1 MISTE
6 TTTMS
11 TTIADLLAEK
21 RTIEADIRDLREA
34 IDDCDDIG
42 QATRLRGQIRAK
54 MRRLEEIEQ
63 EAAHVTR
70 GAA

>member
-1 MISTE
+1 ME
-6 TTTMS
+6 TTTMN

-21 RTIEADIRDLREA
+21 RAIEADIRDLYEA
-34 IDDCDDIG
+34 IDDAPDIG

-54 MRRLEEIEQ
+54 VRRLEEIEI
-63 EAAHVTR
+63 EAQYVDR